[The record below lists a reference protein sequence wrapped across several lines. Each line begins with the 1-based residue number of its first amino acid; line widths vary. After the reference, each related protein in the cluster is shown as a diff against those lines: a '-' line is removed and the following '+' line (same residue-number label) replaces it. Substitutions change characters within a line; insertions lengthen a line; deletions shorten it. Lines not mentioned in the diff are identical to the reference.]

1 MRFST
6 LNKVAILTSSQMRHD
21 YFRKSLALCDGI
33 EVVASYCEDGDLLRA
48 MSEKKNDSDAA
59 IELAH
64 LDARDRSEEDFFGKF
79 VALAPDLSN
88 PTHVPRGAI
97 NEKETAQRIIDL
109 HPDLLIAY
117 GCSIVKPP
125 LLSAFPGKFLNVH
138 LGLSPYYRGA
148 GTNFWPFV
156 NREPEYAGLT
166 YMYIDAGVDTGE
178 IIHQVRPRI
187 FPGDTIHQ
195 IGNRLISDMSAIY
208 ADIIR
213 SFDKLERLEQP
224 PIPKDEKVYMKKHFS
239 AEATEKM
246 YQNFADGMIQDYLA
260 RKPERDSRVPII
272 KNPALMKVA

>member
-1 MRFST
+1 MSKR
-6 LNKVAILTSSQMRHD
+6 VVILTSSQMRHD
-21 YFRKSLALCDGI
+21 YFRKSLALCDGV

-48 MSEKKNDSDAA
+48 MSEKKNDSHAA

-79 VALAPDLSN
+79 VALAPDLSK
-88 PTHVPRGAI
+88 PTYVPRGAI
-97 NEKETAQRIIDL
+97 NEKETAQRIINL

-117 GCSIVKPP
+117 GCSIVRAP
-125 LLSAFPGKFLNVH
+125 LILAFTGKFLNVH

-156 NREPEYAGLT
+156 NGEPEYAGVT
-166 YMYIDAGVDTGE
+166 YMYLDAGVDTGE

-187 FPGDTIHQ
+187 FPGDNIHQ
-195 IGNRLISDMSAIY
+195 IGNRLIGDMSTIY

-213 SFDKLERLEQP
+213 NFDNLEKLEQP

-246 YQNFADGMIQDYLA
+246 YLNFADGMIQEYLA
-260 RKPERDSRVPII
+260 SKPERDSKVLIL
-272 KNPALMKVA
+272 KNSALMKEA